1 MKACFCPLTIAI
13 KLHVKI
19 FLLILPVALLV
30 TYSQL
35 IVKWRAGSASDA
47 MQSGFFQQ
55 IIKLLSDPWVLSGYA
70 AALVASF
77 AWLLVVTRLPLNV
90 AFPAYIGVTFALV
103 LLGSVFFLGEPL
115 TPTKFIAVAMIFG
128 GIALGMTSDA

>member
-1 MKACFCPLTIAI
+1 MRN
-13 KLHVKI
+13 
-19 FLLILPVALLV
+19 FLLILPIAFLV

-35 IVKWRAGSASDA
+35 IVKWRATSAA
-47 MQSGFFQQ
+47 EAAQSGFFQQ
-55 IIKLLSDPWVLSGYA
+55 LIKFLSDPWVLSGYV

-103 LLGSVFFLGEPL
+103 LLGSVFFLGETL
-115 TPTKFIAVAMIFG
+115 TPTKLIAVAMIFG
-128 GIALGMTSDA
+128 GIVLGITSDA